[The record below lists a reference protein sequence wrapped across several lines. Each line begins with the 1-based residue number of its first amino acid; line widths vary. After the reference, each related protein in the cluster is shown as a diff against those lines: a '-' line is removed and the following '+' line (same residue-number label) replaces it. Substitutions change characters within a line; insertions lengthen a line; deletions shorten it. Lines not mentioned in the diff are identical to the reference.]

1 MTNLQLKI
9 LHIARREIGIDEP
22 DWRTILRSIG
32 HVQSSKDL
40 TNSDFEDVMAYLEG
54 RGYRQPGKPADYWRQ
69 TIDARGTAADRRQ
82 VFLIEQLIP
91 SSGYELAG
99 LCHRFSD
106 GRTDDVSHL
115 RPREAHGLIEMLKAV
130 GKRSEIRDQRSEIRD
145 QKSAHLDLTSDLC
158 PLTSGPTPDLC
169 PLTSDPQPDLW

>member
-9 LHIARREIGIDEP
+9 LHIARREVGIDEP

-54 RGYRQPGKPADYWRQ
+54 RGYRHPGKPADYWRS

-82 VFLIEQLIP
+82 VFLIEKLIDG
-91 SSGYELAG
+91 SGYELAG

-115 RPREAHGLIEMLKAV
+115 RPREAHNLIEMLKNV
-130 GKRSEIRDQRSEIRD
+130 KSRRSTTDHTDSTD
-145 QKSAHLDLTSDLC
+145 H
-158 PLTSGPTPDLC
+158 
-169 PLTSDPQPDLW
+169 SDPFLPSVSSVPSVVSTSSDPDLW